1 MKGKIQMAK
10 IPFGL
15 KKVLS
20 RDGYGRI
27 GFRNLK
33 MFKPGNQPSSL
44 EINTHLV
51 SARLLSR
58 WETPLIHSQ
67 YCYEPANVSGTNN
80 FGYFKENKEEGKIV
94 DGIYPDM
101 EGYEYQFN
109 YLFSYT
115 YYNYIM
121 KKVEKEL
128 RKSSKWG
135 TGTYNMV
142 LHKCHDFMIEATS
155 LYRRKLKEKI
165 KQYDRS
171 IRGVKRTIDGAA

>member
-20 RDGYGRI
+20 RKGYGRI

-33 MFKPGNQPSSL
+33 MFKSGNQPSSL

-51 SARLLSR
+51 SARLLSPT
-58 WETPLIHSQ
+58 ESALIHPQ
-67 YCYEPANVSGTNN
+67 YCCNPANVSGTNN
-80 FGYFKENKEEGKIV
+80 FGYFRANREEGKMV
-94 DGIYPDM
+94 DGIYADM
-101 EGYEYQFN
+101 EGYKYQFN

-121 KKVEKEL
+121 KKVEKKL
-128 RKSSKWG
+128 WVSPKWG
-135 TGTYNMV
+135 PGKYDLMMRNCHHFMQEAIKSYNSI
-142 LHKCHDFMIEATS
+142 LQ
-155 LYRRKLKEKI
+155 EKI
-165 KQYDRS
+165 KQYDRL
-171 IRGVKRTIDGAA
+171 IRGVKRTFDGAV